1 MMNKVFLMAGG
12 KKQRFSFASCCL
24 RYQPIDTDAACLL
37 VKWRSD
43 PQTIRYYRNPR
54 PLTMEQHLKWYR
66 EKYLPDQ
73 TRYDWIV
80 WLEEKPIGTVSLSNI
95 DFEEGSAEIG
105 YMIGE
110 SVFRGQGLSTEMIT
124 ACMKFG
130 KERLGLTTFTAEIHS
145 ENIASQKAIEK
156 CGFSLETQADI
167 FQLYK
172 YSYGGGY
179 RLTSLYFGAAWRR
192 VLAA

>member
-1 MMNKVFLMAGG
+1 MMDKVFLTAGEE
-12 KKQRFSFASCCL
+12 KQWLSFASRCL
-24 RYQPIDTDAACLL
+24 RYQPIDIDAAGLL

-43 PQTIRYYRNPR
+43 PQTIRYYRDPR

-80 WLEEKPIGTVSLSNI
+80 WLEEKSIGTVSLSNI

-110 SVFRGQGLSTEMIT
+110 PVFRGQGLSTEMIT

-130 KERLGLTTFTAEIHS
+130 KERLGLTMFTAEIHS

-156 CGFSLETQADI
+156 CGFSLRSQTGE
-167 FQLYK
+167 FRLYK
-172 YSYGGGY
+172 YTGGGY
-179 RLTSLYFGAAWRR
+179 RLTSLYHGAAWRR